1 MLSNF
6 IDAPLGAF
14 SPCSYCRIVDALM
27 SRNAANAAWLA
38 FVCVRI
44 ILICPSVY
52 FFTSGRQSASNSRR
66 SGLRDQSF
74 PVRPVLG
81 QGSSLVNQR
90 GLSLAG
96 KLFAALNPSGPHSVR
111 YSAALRSCGSLILGV
126 RRQASGVRRQASVSR
141 RAAQKKGH
149 PIGVALFICYLLF
162 GGAGGNRTRVR
173 QQSICRSTCLAIF
186 INLSLHSPIGRT

>member
-52 FFTSGRQSASNSRR
+52 FLLQAGRVRR
-66 SGLRDQSF
+66 IPAWSGLRDQSF

-126 RRQASGVRRQASVSR
+126 RRQSAAARHKKRATPSGWPFLFATCCLVEPAGIEPASVSNPS
-141 RAAQKKGH
+141 AD
-149 PIGVALFICYLLF
+149 
-162 GGAGGNRTRVR
+162 
-173 QQSICRSTCLAIF
+173 
-186 INLSLHSPIGRT
+186 LHA